1 MINCWKTEETVALA
15 TKQGQYVC
23 NTCNKVVTARS
34 SLKLHSE
41 LHTGQ
46 FSYYCE
52 TCRKPFYS
60 NTNFKEHTR
69 VHEGLTYQC
78 RYYYRTFTTRQSRT
92 YHLSIHTGQYRF
104 TCQNC
109 DKGFNR
115 KDEFEKHLKLH
126 I

>member
-1 MINCWKTEETVALA
+1 MINCRKTEETVALA

-23 NTCNKVVTARS
+23 NTCNKVFTA
-34 SLKLHSE
+34 
-41 LHTGQ
+41 
-46 FSYYCE
+46 
-52 TCRKPFYS
+52 
-60 NTNFKEHTR
+60 
-69 VHEGLTYQC
+69 
-78 RYYYRTFTTRQSRT
+78 FTTRQSHT